1 MDIDDIYLAGKNAA
15 YDSAAKKLLA
25 SRKILAWI
33 LKYCVEEFKESEIED
48 IRDRYIIGTPEVA
61 LTPVLPDQT
70 NAASH
75 IRGESTEDATL
86 TEGRVTFDIRFRAVT
101 PQEDPLELIINVE
114 AQRSSHLTY
123 PLMKRAVYYCSR
135 LISSQYTVDFEKAH
149 YEGVKKVYSIWLCMD
164 TPDGASGIT
173 RYRLTEN
180 QEYGAHREDRR
191 NYDLLQVVM
200 VYIGQGKRDLG
211 NRLLNLLE
219 EIFKSKDSA
228 KDKRERLQKEYQ
240 IDLNE
245 DEEGMVD
252 TMCNLSVGIFER
264 AWNQGVTA
272 GFAKGREE
280 GLEKGLEEG
289 HVKGLEEGRVKGLEE
304 GRVKGLEEG
313 RVKGLEEGREEG
325 RAKGREEG
333 RKELTRAFVMQLLG
347 MHMPLSFI
355 LQATKCSEKEIR
367 DIAEEEGLTVD
378 PS

>member
-33 LKYCVEEFKESEIED
+33 LKYCVEEFKDSEIAD

-70 NAASH
+70 NALSH

-86 TEGRVTFDIRFRAVT
+86 TEGKVTFDIRFRAVT

-180 QEYGAHREDRR
+180 QEYGAYREDRR

-200 VYIGQGKRDLG
+200 VYIGQGKRELG

-355 LQATKCSEKEIR
+355 LQATKCTEKEIR
-367 DIAEEEGLTVD
+367 DIAQEEGFSIDL
-378 PS
+378 S

>member
-25 SRKILAWI
+25 LGVDFEILRRR
-33 LKYCVEEFKESEIED
+33 VQRERDRS

-70 NAASH
+70 NVVSH

-101 PQEDPLELIINVE
+101 PEEDPLELIINVE

-180 QEYGAHREDRR
+180 QEYGAYREDRR

-200 VYIGQGKRDLG
+200 VYIGQGKRELG

-219 EIFKSKDSA
+219 EIFKSKDSS

-264 AWNQGVTA
+264 GWNQGVTA
-272 GFAKGREE
+272 GMTKGLEQGLAKGLEKGREE
-280 GLEKGLEEG
+280 GLEKG
-289 HVKGLEEGRVKGLEE
+289 RVQ
-304 GRVKGLEEG
+304 
-313 RVKGLEEGREEG
+313 
-325 RAKGREEG
+325 GREEG
-333 RKELTRAFVMQLLG
+333 RKELTRAFVMQLLE

-355 LQATKCSEKEIR
+355 LQATKCNEKEIR

>member
-1 MDIDDIYLAGKNAA
+1 MFP
-15 YDSAAKKLLA
+15 
-25 SRKILAWI
+25 LAWI
-33 LKYCVEEFKESEIED
+33 LKYCVEEFKESEIAD

-70 NAASH
+70 NAVSH
-75 IRGESTEDATL
+75 IRGERTEDATL

-101 PQEDPLELIINVE
+101 PEEDPLELIINVE

-180 QEYGAHREDRR
+180 QEYGAYREDRR

-200 VYIGQGKRDLG
+200 VHIGQGKRELG

-264 AWNQGVTA
+264 AWNQGITA
-272 GFAKGREE
+272 GMTKGLEQGRKE
-280 GLEKGLEEG
+280 GLEKGLEQ
-289 HVKGLEEGRVKGLEE
+289 GLEQGLEKGRVQ
-304 GRVKGLEEG
+304 
-313 RVKGLEEGREEG
+313 
-325 RAKGREEG
+325 GREEG
-333 RKELTRAFVMQLLG
+333 RKELTRAFVMQLLE

-355 LQATKCSEKEIR
+355 LQATKCNEKEIR

>member
-33 LKYCVEEFKESEIED
+33 LKYCVEEFKDSEIAD

-70 NAASH
+70 NALSH

-101 PQEDPLELIINVE
+101 PQDDPLELIINVE

-180 QEYGAHREDRR
+180 QEYGAYREDRR

-200 VYIGQGKRDLG
+200 VYIGQGKRELG

-355 LQATKCSEKEIR
+355 LQATKCTEKEIR
-367 DIAEEEGLTVD
+367 DIAQEEGFSIDL
-378 PS
+378 S